1 MIVQNGMVALPNQG
15 KPVRADLR
23 IEEGRF
29 AEIAPT
35 LPSRKG
41 EERVNAQGLLILP
54 GGIDPHVHFDTP
66 GFTEREDFLH
76 GSAEAARG
84 GVTTVIDM
92 PCTSLPPVV
101 SAEALKNKLS
111 HIAPLAL
118 VDYGLYGGIAGTAR
132 NAGPS
137 RLAGNAG
144 TSRLAGNAGAALATG
159 IAGRRG
165 SEGADQN
172 GRLRISRAMEELADR
187 VLGFKTYL
195 LSGMETF
202 PQVNF
207 DELEWAITEAARL
220 SRPLLLHAEDPNYVA
235 LATERLRRLHG
246 ETGTWDDYVDSRSE
260 AAELMAVAA
269 ALALARGRE
278 GTLHVVHV
286 STAEAAEALSAAG
299 ATCETCGHYLAFS
312 REDFAAQGSSLKTAP
327 PVKGKP
333 NQKRLWELL
342 SRGTIAFVSSDHAPA
357 RPEEKRTGSV
367 WTDYGGIP
375 GVGTLVPYL
384 FSEGYLA
391 GRLSLPRF
399 LEAIAMSAARR
410 YGLDLRKG
418 SIEVG
423 KDADFTLINPQE
435 QYVFQAKNL
444 YSKGKDTPF
453 DGMILRGLI
462 RSTWLRGQRI
472 YSTEQEDSKPGPYAD
487 VPLIRVEG
495 GFGKNLTWG
504 YR

>member
-1 MIVQNGMVALPNQG
+1 MIVQNGMAALPKAE
-15 KPVRADLR
+15 KPLRVDLR

-29 AEIAPT
+29 VEIAPSLT
-35 LPSRKG
+35 PRNG
-41 EERVNAQGLLILP
+41 EERLNAQGLWILP

-101 SAEALKNKLS
+101 SLQALEHKIS
-111 HIAPLAL
+111 HIRPQAL
-118 VDYGLYGGIAGTAR
+118 VDYGLFGGV
-132 NAGPS
+132 
-137 RLAGNAG
+137 
-144 TSRLAGNAGAALATG
+144 AGAVDPG
-159 IAGRRG
+159 EG
-165 SEGADQN
+165 SQVD
-172 GRLRISRAMEELADR
+172 RSRIDRAMEELAEG
-187 VLGFKTYL
+187 VLGFKAYL
-195 LSGMETF
+195 LSGMDTF
-202 PQVNF
+202 PQVNY
-207 DELEWAITEAARL
+207 DELEWAITGASRL
-220 SRPLLLHAEDPNYVA
+220 GRPLLLHAEDPTYVT
-235 LATERLRRLHG
+235 LTTERLQRLHG
-246 ETGTWDDYVDSRSE
+246 KTGTWDDYVESRSE

-278 GTLHVVHV
+278 KTLHVVHV
-286 STAEAAEALSAAG
+286 STAEAAETLFAAG
-299 ATCETCGHYLAFS
+299 ATCETCGHYLAFN
-312 REDFAAQGSSLKTAP
+312 REDFAAKGSSLKTAP
-327 PVKGKP
+327 PVKGKQ

-342 SRGTIAFVSSDHAPA
+342 SRGTIGFVTSDHAPA

-384 FSEGYLA
+384 FSEGYMA

-399 LEAIAMSAARR
+399 LEAIALSAARR
-410 YGLDLRKG
+410 YGLDQRKG

-423 KDADFTLINPQE
+423 KDADFSLISPQE
-435 QYVFQAKNL
+435 QYVFQGKNL

-462 RSTWLRGQRI
+462 KSTWLRGQRI
-472 YSTEQEDSKPGPYAD
+472 YGTEERDSKPGPYAD
-487 VPLIRVEG
+487 LPGIRVEG

>member
-1 MIVQNGMVALPNQG
+1 MIVQNGMAALPKAE
-15 KPVRADLR
+15 KPVPVDLR

-29 AEIAPT
+29 VEIAPT
-35 LPSRKG
+35 LTSRNG
-41 EERVNAQGLLILP
+41 EERINAQGLWILP

-66 GFTEREDFLH
+66 GFTAREDFLH

-101 SAEALKNKLS
+101 SLGALENKLS

-118 VDYGLYGGIAGTAR
+118 VDYGLYGGVPGDPRSAGEA
-132 NAGPS
+132 
-137 RLAGNAG
+137 
-144 TSRLAGNAGAALATG
+144 
-159 IAGRRG
+159 
-165 SEGADQN
+165 QN
-172 GRLRISRAMEELADR
+172 DRARISRAIEELADR
-187 VLGFKTYL
+187 VLGFKAYL
-195 LSGMETF
+195 LSGMDTF
-202 PQVNF
+202 PQVNY

-220 SRPLLLHAEDPNYVA
+220 GRPLLLHAEEPTYVA

-246 ETGTWDDYVDSRSE
+246 KTGTWDDYVESRSE

-299 ATCETCGHYLAFS
+299 ATCETCGHYLAFN
-312 REDFAAQGSSLKTAP
+312 REDFATQGSSLKTAP
-327 PVKGKP
+327 PVKGRP

-342 SRGTIAFVSSDHAPA
+342 SQGTIPFVSSDHAPA

-399 LEAIAMSAARR
+399 LEAIALSAARR

-423 KDADFTLINPQE
+423 KDADFSLINPQE
-435 QYVFQAKNL
+435 QYVFRSKDL

-453 DGMILRGLI
+453 DGMILRGRI

-472 YSTEQEDSKPGPYAD
+472 YGAEEGDSKPGPYAD
-487 VPLIRVEG
+487 VPAIRVEG